1 MMIEDDLELAQII
14 TNYLMSFDIDVTNFD
29 SPYLGLSTLE
39 TKKDYE
45 LLILDLTLPE
55 IDGLELIPK
64 IRNVSDIP
72 IIISSAR
79 DDILD
84 KVMGLER
91 GADDYLPKPYNPRE
105 LQARIKAILKR
116 LTPVEKPQP
125 KTNNTPFFI
134 KNDDMQISFQE
145 QLLTL
150 TLAEFDILKLLIER
164 NGAVVAREDFIY
176 ASDHIEDDSSLKNID
191 VIISRIRSKISK
203 IDDSR
208 TYIKSV
214 RGIGYQLVWL
224 DISQF
229 LLLSMLFLP

>member
-14 TNYLMSFDIDVTNFD
+14 SDYLKSFDIDVTNFD

-64 IRNVSDIP
+64 IRKVSNIP

-145 QLLTL
+145 QQLTL
-150 TLAEFDILKLLIER
+150 TLAEFDILKLLIDR

-191 VIISRIRSKISK
+191 VIISRIRSKVSK

-214 RGIGYQLVWL
+214 RGIGYQLV
-224 DISQF
+224 
-229 LLLSMLFLP
+229 

>member
-1 MMIEDDLELAQII
+1 MIEDDLELAQII
-14 TNYLMSFDIDVTNFD
+14 TDYLSSYDIEVTNTD
-29 SPYLGLSTLE
+29 SPYNGLSMLSL
-39 TKKDYE
+39 KDYK
-45 LLILDLTLPE
+45 LVILDLTLPE

-64 IRNVSDIP
+64 IREKSEIP

-116 LTPVEKPQP
+116 ITPIENKEES
-125 KTNNTPFFI
+125 I
-134 KNDDMQISFQE
+134 KKSSFLLKEDDMQILFKE
-145 QLLTL
+145 EALIL
-150 TLAEFDILKLLIER
+150 TLAEYDILKLMIKR

-176 ASDHIEDDSSLKNID
+176 SSDHIEDDSSLKNID
-191 VIISRIRSKISK
+191 VMVSRIRSKISK
-203 IDDSR
+203 IDNSR

-214 RGIGYQLVWL
+214 RGIGYQL
-224 DISQF
+224 
-229 LLLSMLFLP
+229 LS

>member
-1 MMIEDDLELAQII
+1 MIEDDLELAQII
-14 TNYLMSFDIDVTNFD
+14 TDYLASYDIEVTNTD
-29 SPYLGLSTLE
+29 SPYNGLSMLSL
-39 TKKDYE
+39 KDYK

-64 IRNVSDIP
+64 IRKKSEIP

-116 LTPVEKPQP
+116 ITPVVKEEDNIK
-125 KTNNTPFFI
+125 KTDFELRE
-134 KNDDMQISFQE
+134 DDIQILFKSE
-145 QLLTL
+145 VLSL
-150 TLAEFDILKLLIER
+150 TLAEFDILKLMIQR

-176 ASDHIEDDSSLKNID
+176 SSDHIEDDSSLKNID
-191 VIISRIRSKISK
+191 VMVSRIRSKISK
-203 IDDSR
+203 IDDSK

-214 RGIGYQLVWL
+214 RGIGYQL
-224 DISQF
+224 IS
-229 LLLSMLFLP
+229 

>member
-1 MMIEDDLELAQII
+1 M
-14 TNYLMSFDIDVTNFD
+14 
-29 SPYLGLSTLE
+29 
-39 TKKDYE
+39 
-45 LLILDLTLPE
+45 DLTLPE

-116 LTPVEKPQP
+116 ISTQKTPEEKS
-125 KTNNTPFFI
+125 TNNSAFTI
-134 KNDDMQISFQE
+134 KSDDMQISLKQ
-145 QLLTL
+145 QTLSL
-150 TLAEFDILKLLIER
+150 TLAEFDILKLLIQR

-191 VIISRIRSKISK
+191 VIISRIRNKISK

-208 TYIKSV
+208 TYIKAV
-214 RGIGYQLVWL
+214 RGIGYQL
-224 DISQF
+224 I
-229 LLLSMLFLP
+229 

>member
-1 MMIEDDLELAQII
+1 MVQVLMIEDDLELAQII
-14 TNYLMSFDIDVTNFD
+14 TDYLASYDIEVTNTD
-29 SPYLGLSTLE
+29 SPYNGLSMLSL
-39 TKKDYE
+39 KDYK

-64 IRNVSDIP
+64 IRAKSDIP

-116 LTPVEKPQP
+116 ITPNSKPEENV
-125 KTNNTPFFI
+125 KKSNFTL
-134 KNDDMQISFQE
+134 KEDDMQIYFKD
-145 QLLTL
+145 QLLNL
-150 TLAEFDILKLLIER
+150 TLAEFDILKLMIQR
-164 NGAVVAREDFIY
+164 NGAVIAREDFIY

-191 VIISRIRSKISK
+191 VMVSRIRSKISK
-203 IDDSR
+203 IDNSR

-214 RGIGYQLVWL
+214 RGIGYQL
-224 DISQF
+224 I
-229 LLLSMLFLP
+229 

>member
-1 MMIEDDLELAQII
+1 MIEDDLELAQII
-14 TNYLMSFDIDVTNFD
+14 TDYLASYDIEVTNTD
-29 SPYLGLSTLE
+29 SPYNGLSMLNI
-39 TKKDYE
+39 KDYK

-55 IDGLELIPK
+55 IDGLELIPR
-64 IRNVSDIP
+64 IREKSEIP

-116 LTPVEKPQP
+116 ISPV
-125 KTNNTPFFI
+125 I
-134 KNDDMQISFQE
+134 KKEENINKSEFVLKEDDIQIYFKE

-150 TLAEFDILKLLIER
+150 TLAEFDILKFMIKR
-164 NGAVVAREDFIY
+164 NHAVVAREDLIY

-191 VIISRIRSKISK
+191 VMISRIRNKLSK
-203 IDDSR
+203 IDSDK
-208 TYIKSV
+208 TYIRSV
-214 RGIGYQLVWL
+214 RGIGYQL
-224 DISQF
+224 I
-229 LLLSMLFLP
+229 

>member
-1 MMIEDDLELAQII
+1 MIEDDLELAQII
-14 TNYLMSFDIDVTNFD
+14 IDYLSSFDIEVVNTD
-29 SPYLGLSTLE
+29 SPYNGLSMLSVD
-39 TKKDYE
+39 KDYQ

-64 IRNVSDIP
+64 IREKTDIP

-105 LQARIKAILKR
+105 LQARIKTILKR
-116 LTPVEKPQP
+116 VETQSDKASATTSKQSV
-125 KTNNTPFFI
+125 FEI
-134 KNDDMQISFQE
+134 QEDDMQILFKGE
-145 QLLTL
+145 ALVL
-150 TLAEFDILKLLIER
+150 TLAEFDILKLLIQR
-164 NGAVVAREDFIY
+164 SGGVVAREDFIY

-191 VIISRIRSKISK
+191 VIISRIRTKLSKL
-203 IDDSR
+203 DDTQ

-214 RGIGYQLVWL
+214 RGIGYKLV
-224 DISQF
+224 
-229 LLLSMLFLP
+229 

>member
-1 MMIEDDLELAQII
+1 MIEDDLELAQII
-14 TNYLMSFDIDVTNFD
+14 TDYLASYDIEVTNTD
-29 SPYLGLSTLE
+29 SPYNGLSMLSL
-39 TKKDYE
+39 KDYK

-64 IRNVSDIP
+64 IREKSEIP

-116 LTPVEKPQP
+116 ITPVVKEEDNVR
-125 KTNNTPFFI
+125 KTDFELRE
-134 KNDDMQISFQE
+134 DDIQILFKGEVLS
-145 QLLTL
+145 L
-150 TLAEFDILKLLIER
+150 TLAEFDILKLMIQR

-176 ASDHIEDDSSLKNID
+176 SSDHIEDDSSLKNID
-191 VIISRIRSKISK
+191 VMVSRIRSKISK
-203 IDDSR
+203 IDDSK

-214 RGIGYQLVWL
+214 RGIGYQL
-224 DISQF
+224 IS
-229 LLLSMLFLP
+229 

>member
-1 MMIEDDLELAQII
+1 MIEDDLELAQII
-14 TNYLMSFDIDVTNFD
+14 IDYLSSFDIDVTNID
-29 SPYLGLSTLE
+29 SPTLGLSTLK
-39 TKKDYE
+39 TSKNYE

-64 IRNVSDIP
+64 IREISDIP

-116 LTPVEKPQP
+116 LTPVTEEKIEKDFVLKDDDIQIY
-125 KTNNTPFFI
+125 F
-134 KNDDMQISFQE
+134 KN

-150 TLAEFDILKLLIER
+150 TMAEYDILKLLIQKN
-164 NGAVVAREDFIY
+164 NGAVSREDFIY
-176 ASDHIEDDSSLKNID
+176 SSDNIEDDSSLKNID
-191 VIISRIRSKISK
+191 VMISRIRNKISK
-203 IDDSR
+203 IDDSKQ
-208 TYIKSV
+208 YIKSI
-214 RGIGYQLVWL
+214 RGVGYQL
-224 DISQF
+224 IQ
-229 LLLSMLFLP
+229 